1 MMAATPPALGP
12 RLVFF
17 TGGTALREV
26 SRSLTRLTHN
36 SVHLVT
42 PFDSGGSTASL
53 RRAFA
58 MPAVGDI
65 RNRLAALS
73 DRDIIPD
80 AVLELW
86 EQRLPEDGDPEELR
100 RQLLQLGESVHPCWR
115 ELPDVF
121 AASMRLYLSFFL
133 RRMPPHFDARYASLG
148 NLMLA
153 GGYLEHRRDFGPVL
167 AFFSR
172 LLQAR
177 GVVTPI
183 VEESLHLAA
192 VLDDGS
198 RVVGQHHFGQL
209 GQNIR
214 RLFLTVHEPDRPF
227 HDMTPCRPAITRTA
241 ATYLQSAGL
250 ICYPMGSFY
259 TSVLAN
265 LLPAGVGRA
274 VRSAA
279 CPKVFLPNS
288 GQDREVCGLSILGQT
303 RMILDALRA
312 DCPDAQPQE
321 LLQWV
326 VVDRQHGVY
335 EGGCDT
341 TALADLGLRVLDVDM
356 VRPDMP
362 ERHDP
367 DKVARLLCRLSRG
380 EEA

>member
-1 MMAATPPALGP
+1 M
-12 RLVFF
+12 
-17 TGGTALREV
+17 
-26 SRSLTRLTHN
+26 
-36 SVHLVT
+36 
-42 PFDSGGSTASL
+42 
-53 RRAFA
+53 
-58 MPAVGDI
+58 
-65 RNRLAALS
+65 
-73 DRDIIPD
+73 
-80 AVLELW
+80 
-86 EQRLPEDGDPEELR
+86 
-100 RQLLQLGESVHPCWR
+100 
-115 ELPDVF
+115 
-121 AASMRLYLSFFL
+121 
-133 RRMPPHFDARYASLG
+133 
-148 NLMLA
+148 
-153 GGYLEHRRDFGPVL
+153 
-167 AFFSR
+167 
-172 LLQAR
+172 
-177 GVVTPI
+177 
-183 VEESLHLAA
+183 
-192 VLDDGS
+192 
-198 RVVGQHHFGQL
+198 VGQHHFEQL

-274 VRSAA
+274 VRAAA

-288 GQDREVCGLSILGQT
+288 GQDREVCGLSVLGQT

-312 DCPDAQPQE
+312 DCPDAQPRE

-341 TALADLGLRVLDVDM
+341 TALTDLGLRVLDVDM

-362 ERHDP
+362 ECHDP

-380 EEA
+380 EQA

>member
-1 MMAATPPALGP
+1 MTVATPPALGP
-12 RLVFF
+12 RLLFF

-65 RNRLAALS
+65 RNRLAALA

-86 EQRLPEDGDPEELR
+86 ERRLPEDGDPEELR
-100 RQLLQLGESVHPCWR
+100 RQLLQLGESFHPCWR

-121 AASMRLYLSFFL
+121 ASSMRLYLSFFL
-133 RRMPPHFDARYASLG
+133 RRMPPRFDARYASLG

-183 VEESLHLAA
+183 VEESRHLAA
-192 VLDDGS
+192 VLGDGG
-198 RVVGQHHFGQL
+198 RVVGQHHFEQL

-274 VRSAA
+274 VRAAA

-288 GQDREVCGLSILGQT
+288 GQDREVCGLSVLGQT

-312 DCPDAQPQE
+312 DCPDAQPRE

-341 TALADLGLRVLDVDM
+341 TALTDLGLRVLDVDM

-362 ERHDP
+362 ECHDP

-380 EEA
+380 EQA

>member
-1 MMAATPPALGP
+1 MKTPPPALGP

-65 RNRLAALS
+65 RNRLAALA

-86 EQRLPEDGDPEELR
+86 ERRLPEDGDPEDLR
-100 RQLLQLGESVHPCWR
+100 QQLLRLGESVHPCWR

-153 GGYLEHRRDFGPVL
+153 GGYLEHRRDLGPVL
-167 AFFSR
+167 SFFSR

-192 VLDDGS
+192 LLDDGS
-198 RVVGQHHFGQL
+198 RVIGQHQLGQL
-209 GQNIR
+209 GQHIR

-227 HDMTPCRPAITRTA
+227 HDTTPCRPAITRTA
-241 ATYLQSAGL
+241 ATYLQSASL

-265 LLPAGVGRA
+265 LLPVGVGRA

-288 GQDREVCGLSILGQT
+288 GQDREVCGLSILSQT

-312 DCPDAQPQE
+312 DCPDARPEE

-326 VVDRQHGVY
+326 VVDRRHGVY

-367 DKVARLLCRLSRG
+367 DKVARLLCGLCRG
-380 EEA
+380 EDI

>member
-1 MMAATPPALGP
+1 MPPPALGP

-26 SRSLTRLTHN
+26 SRSLTRLTHH
-36 SVHLVT
+36 SVHLMT

-65 RNRLAALS
+65 RNRLAALA
-73 DRDIIPD
+73 DRDIIPA

-86 EQRLPEDGDPEELR
+86 EHRLPEHGDPDELR
-100 RQLLQLGESVHPCWR
+100 RLLRGMGESIHPCWR

-121 AASMRLYLSFFL
+121 AASMRLNLSFFL

-172 LLQAR
+172 LLQVR

-183 VEESLHLAA
+183 VEENLHLAA
-192 VLDDGS
+192 LLDDGS
-198 RVVGQHHFGQL
+198 RVVGQHHFSRLEQR
-209 GQNIR
+209 IR

-227 HDMTPCRPAITRTA
+227 RDMTPCRPAITSTA

-274 VRSAA
+274 VRAA
-279 CPKVFLPNS
+279 DCPKVFLPNS
-288 GQDREVCGLSILGQT
+288 GRDKEVCGLSVPGQA

-312 DCPDAQPQE
+312 DCPDARPEE

-326 VVDRQHGVY
+326 VVDRRHGVY

-341 TALADLGLRVLDVDM
+341 TALAELGLRVLDVDM
-356 VRPDMP
+356 VCPDLP

-367 DKVARLLCRLSRG
+367 DKVARLLCGLCRNGS
-380 EEA
+380 ACV

>member
-1 MMAATPPALGP
+1 MKAVSPPALGP

-65 RNRLAALS
+65 RNRLAALA
-73 DRDIIPD
+73 DRDIIPQ

-86 EQRLPEDGDPEELR
+86 ERRLPEDGDPEELR
-100 RQLLQLGESVHPCWR
+100 LQLLRLGESVHPCWR

-121 AASMRLYLSFFL
+121 AASMRLYLNFFL
-133 RRMPPHFDARYASLG
+133 QRMPPRFDARYASLG

-153 GGYLEHRRDFGPVL
+153 GGYLEHHRDLGPVL

-192 VLDDGS
+192 LLDDGS
-198 RVVGQHHFGQL
+198 RVVGQHQFGQL
-209 GQNIR
+209 GQHIR

-227 HDMTPCRPAITRTA
+227 HDTTPCRPAITRTA

-274 VRSAA
+274 VRSAS

-312 DCPDAQPQE
+312 DCPDARPEE

-326 VVDRQHGVY
+326 VVDRRHGVY

-356 VRPDMP
+356 VCPDMP
-362 ERHDP
+362 ERHEP
-367 DKVARLLCRLSRG
+367 DKVARLLCGLSRG
-380 EEA
+380 ETP

>member
-1 MMAATPPALGP
+1 MRTPPPPALGP

-26 SRSLTRLTHN
+26 SRSLTRLTHH

-65 RNRLAALS
+65 RNRLAALA
-73 DRDIIPD
+73 DRDIIPP

-86 EQRLPEDGDPEELR
+86 EHRLPEDGDPDELR
-100 RQLLQLGESVHPCWR
+100 RTLRGLGESLHPCWR
-115 ELPDVF
+115 ELPEVL
-121 AASMRLYLSFFL
+121 AAAMRLYLSFFL

-183 VEESLHLAA
+183 VEENLHLAA
-192 VLDDGS
+192 LLDDGS
-198 RVVGQHHFGQL
+198 RVVGQHHFGHL
-209 GQNIR
+209 GQHIR

-274 VRSAA
+274 VRAA
-279 CPKVFLPNS
+279 DCPKVFLPNS
-288 GQDREVCGLSILGQT
+288 GQDKEVCGLSILGQT

-312 DCPDAQPQE
+312 DCPDAHPQE

-326 VVDRQHGVY
+326 VVDRQRGVY

-341 TALADLGLRVLDVDM
+341 TALADLGVRVLDVDM
-356 VRPDMP
+356 VRPDLP

-367 DKVARLLCRLSRG
+367 EKVARLLCGLCRQGR
-380 EEA
+380 A

>member
-1 MMAATPPALGP
+1 MKMPPPPALGP

-26 SRSLTRLTHN
+26 SRSLTRLTHH

-65 RNRLAALS
+65 RNRLAALA
-73 DRDIIPD
+73 DRDIIPS

-86 EQRLPEDGDPEELR
+86 ERRLPEDGDPDELR
-100 RQLLQLGESVHPCWR
+100 RLLHNLGESVHPCWR
-115 ELPDVF
+115 ELPEVF

-153 GGYLEHRRDFGPVL
+153 GGYLEHQRDFGPVL

-183 VEESLHLAA
+183 VEENLHLAA
-192 VLDDGS
+192 LLDDGS
-198 RVVGQHHFGQL
+198 RVVGQHHFGHL
-209 GQNIR
+209 GQHIR

-227 HDMTPCRPAITRTA
+227 YDMTPCRPAITRTA

-274 VRSAA
+274 VRAAA

-288 GQDREVCGLSILGQT
+288 GQDKEVCGLSILGQT

-312 DCPDAQPQE
+312 DCPDARPQE

-341 TALADLGLRVLDVDM
+341 TALADLGVRVLDVDM
-356 VRPDMP
+356 VRPDLP

-367 DKVARLLCRLSRG
+367 EKVARLLCGLCREG
-380 EEA
+380 KA